1 MDTVAKYLRLR
12 CFLEG
17 VEIPV
22 VGAVVQITLNF
33 PAVATVQVVP
43 TDEVH
48 NLIEGMTVHLFYY
61 DFLVEGEVDSTNFK
75 NYRLLF
81 GGQLTGASYVKGST
95 GRSAV
100 LQCSDFTSAWQRCY
114 QYMITYGP
122 NGNFVTPEASNYAAG
137 SNKLNYIFIIF
148 FTSNM

>member
-75 NYRLLF
+75 N
-81 GGQLTGASYVKGST
+81 
-95 GRSAV
+95 
-100 LQCSDFTSAWQRCY
+100 
-114 QYMITYGP
+114 
-122 NGNFVTPEASNYAAG
+122 
-137 SNKLNYIFIIF
+137 
-148 FTSNM
+148 